1 MNSTDAPQTMVVD
14 AAPVTV
20 MSIPPLVVSA
30 VMATSHDVAPALLM
44 SVVGESTEPIMAVD
58 AALASL
64 LISTLRI
71 YAAWSVPL
79 VDLATT
85 LMSANTAWLLSRMK

>member
-30 VMATSHDVAPALLM
+30 VMATSHAEAPALSM
-44 SVVGESTEPIMAVD
+44 SAVGDKTVPTMAVD
-58 AALASL
+58 AAFASR
-64 LISTLRI
+64 LIRTLRMN
-71 YAAWSVPL
+71 AAWSAPL
-79 VDLATT
+79 ADLATT
-85 LMSANTAWLLSRMK
+85 LMSAKTA

>member
-20 MSIPPLVVSA
+20 MSIPPSVA
-30 VMATSHDVAPALLM
+30 VARAVIVTSHAVAPALLM

-79 VDLATT
+79 ADLATT
-85 LMSANTAWLLSRMK
+85 LMSAKTA